1 MAPSFFITEGVVGPI
16 PVKRNVR
23 KITGL
28 TGAWCT
34 EISFRHVWL
43 EVLLGR
49 DVQYAY
55 PSQRFKVWNRNIN
68 LVTGYVS
75 LTLGINTNEYFVQ
88 QLRCF

>member
-1 MAPSFFITEGVVGPI
+1 MGRSGESGTQVAPSFFITEGVVGPI

-43 EVLLGR
+43 EVLLGEMSNMHIQAR
-49 DVQYAY
+49 G
-55 PSQRFKVWNRNIN
+55 SKC
-68 LVTGYVS
+68 
-75 LTLGINTNEYFVQ
+75 GIET
-88 QLRCF
+88 